1 MKTEVISLNTGLP
14 ESLPYRGR
22 EVSTGI
28 RKHPVREP
36 AALLREGLAGDGQA
50 DLVHHGGPDKAVCV
64 YPWEHYAFWAKE
76 LEQQLGFGAF
86 GENLT
91 LHGLQE
97 ASVCI
102 GDMFRLGTALVQVSQ
117 PRQPCFKLSVRYG
130 RPDLPLLMQE
140 TGFTGWYFR
149 VLEEGRVHAPCPL
162 ELTERPSP
170 GWTVSEA
177 NRIMHRDTDDMTG
190 TAELLAVPALS
201 ASWRATL
208 QRRLEGIPTDPAA
221 RLHGSQGLR

>member
-1 MKTEVISLNTGLP
+1 MKAEVISLNTGLP

-28 RKHPVREP
+28 RKHPVRERIP
-36 AALLREGLAGDGQA
+36 LLRKGFAGDGQA

-64 YPWEHYAFWAKE
+64 YPSEHYAFWAKK
-76 LEQQLGFGAF
+76 LDQPLGCGAF

-102 GDMFRLGTALVQVSQ
+102 GDIFRLGTALVQISQ
-117 PRQPCFKLSVRYG
+117 PRQPCFKLSVRYS

-140 TGFTGWYFR
+140 SGFTGWYFR
-149 VLEEGRVHAPCPL
+149 VLEEGSVQAPCL
-162 ELTERPSP
+162 VELAERPSP

-177 NRIMHRDTDDMTG
+177 NRIMHRDTADLNG

-201 ASWRATL
+201 AGWRTTL
-208 QRRLEGIPTDPAA
+208 QKRLAGIPTDPAA
-221 RLHGSQGLR
+221 RLHGG